1 MQATDAIVT
10 APNALGAATNALG
23 RATNVL
29 GRATNVLGRAP
40 IVLVTITTPNVL
52 VGRPAAS
59 LSGAEMMT
67 CLAQPLMCFM
77 QASVVVNV
85 PVDSQTYSMH
95 RLTSTGSWSGGG
107 WRTAAPS
114 RR

>member
-1 MQATDAIVT
+1 MQAHNATVR
-10 APNALGAATNALG
+10 APSALGAALNAIG
-23 RATNVL
+23 RAPI
-29 GRATNVLGRAP
+29 VLGRAP

>member
-1 MQATDAIVT
+1 MQAPNAIVT
-10 APNALGAATNALG
+10 AHNALGAAPNAI
-23 RATNVL
+23 
-29 GRATNVLGRAP
+29 GRAP

-114 RR
+114 RRW